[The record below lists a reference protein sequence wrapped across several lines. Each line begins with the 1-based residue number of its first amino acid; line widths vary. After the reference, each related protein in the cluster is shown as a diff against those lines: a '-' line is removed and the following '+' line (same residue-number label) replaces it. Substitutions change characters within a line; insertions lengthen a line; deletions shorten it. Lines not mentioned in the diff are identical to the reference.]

1 MIWFLFALGASVT
14 AALGMYMHQ
23 RLNGSNFAS
32 GIWLKIFAVL
42 VAAPILL
49 QTGLPENPLF
59 YLLAIPAALIWCVND
74 IIYFKGVT
82 THGAA
87 LLSRLSPLGI
97 LLVFVAWFLVKPD
110 LLQKYLD
117 EPLRFL
123 MICATLIF
131 AALCASSLKRCAVS
145 WSALKSIW
153 FVIFA
158 SVAGSVVVKAAVDLA
173 PDEQGVFGY
182 VGIEAFLMLCCY
194 AVILSVWKRDSIEE
208 VFSPAGMKTG
218 GIVGALLLSAVI
230 LRTYAYKNTD
240 NPAFVNMI
248 AMLDVLWLIILTR
261 LSGWKDES
269 NKIAGLGIVA
279 AALALAFLKIR

>member
-1 MIWFLFALGASVT
+1 MTWFLLALGASLS

-32 GIWLKIFAVL
+32 GIWLKILAVL
-42 VAAPILL
+42 AAAPVLL

-59 YLLAIPAALIWCVND
+59 YPLAILAALIWCVND

-97 LLVFVAWFLVKPD
+97 LLVFILWLLIKPD

-117 EPLRFL
+117 EPFRFM

-131 AALCASSLKRCAVS
+131 AALCAGSLKRCAVS

-182 VGIEAFLMLCCY
+182 VGIEAFTMLCCY
-194 AVILSVWKRDSIEE
+194 GVILSIWKRDAIQD
-208 VFSPAGMKTG
+208 VFSFCGMKTG
-218 GIVGALLLSAVI
+218 GIVGAFLLSAIV
-230 LRTYAYKNTD
+230 LRIYAYKNAD

-269 NKIAGLGIVA
+269 NKLAGLGIVA